1 MALPSLAA
9 LDLATVPARACAA
22 GWRRLPLQPPPSA
35 VSPAAVAHGLPS
47 SAFLGGGR
55 GAIAFC
61 CGGTTAGPA
70 LPRGFRCTADG
81 AAAAAA
87 IADAAVAVPSA
98 EYLLS
103 DSAREALERGAS
115 LAYLDDDSD
124 ADADAKAEG
133 GYLPGTP
140 DGDVIHVSPDQDDG
154 AEDEL
159 AIENLGISPEIVG
172 ALAAR
177 DITRLFPIQKAVLE
191 PAMAGRDVI
200 GRAKTGTG
208 KTLAFGIPIMERITL
223 QNAEDRT
230 LRRAGRAPRCLVL
243 APTRELAKQ
252 VEREF
257 VESAPHLAC
266 LCVYGGVSV
275 TTQERTCKARGIPSP
290 PLPSSRSPSEDAPCP
305 RGVDVVVGTPGRV
318 MDLINRGSLDLS
330 SVQYL
335 VLDEADQMLAV
346 GFEEDVE
353 TILGSVPPE
362 RQTCLFS
369 ATMPAWVKKLTRKY
383 LRDPLT
389 IDLVGESDE
398 KLAEGISLA
407 AVRVTPQSKRSILAD
422 LITVHGKGGKAIVF
436 TQTKK
441 DADDVALGLSRTIGC
456 EALHGDIAQHQ
467 REKTLQAF
475 RDGRFTA
482 LVATDVASRGLDIPN
497 VDLVVH
503 YEVPN
508 DPETFVHRSG
518 RTGRAGKLGK
528 AILLY
533 EERQRRTLSQIE
545 RDVGCKFERVSPP
558 HVDDVLL
565 ASSQTA
571 ADVISRVHP
580 ELTEVFLPAAEALL
594 RERGPEALAAAIA
607 HMSGFSQPPASK
619 SLITHQ
625 EGLTTVRVVRTAAS
639 KAGPMASPRTVTAA
653 VSDAHR
659 GAADSIGKIRMISDR
674 SVEGAVF
681 DVPEKMAKELVRIK
695 SHNGDEFDIPKEL
708 PRLVEEPGFERGRD
722 SYGRF
727 SSQFR
732 GGPSPRGGG
741 GGGNNFRSG
750 GGYDSRERFSSR
762 GSDRSDSY
770 GGGGRSDRYG
780 GSGGRSAPRRTTGG
794 GSWDAADY
802 DGGRSGGDRDRDY
815 GLFSSGRSTGGG
827 GDQPSLSLDRSPNIA
842 KDAAWLAYDLCNFP
856 LLQ

>member
-1 MALPSLAA
+1 MALHGFAA
-9 LDLATVPARACAA
+9 LDLASVPARACAA

-61 CGGTTAGPA
+61 SGGTTAGPA

-115 LAYLDDDSD
+115 LAYLDDSSD

-133 GYLPGTP
+133 GYLSGSP
-140 DGDVIHVSPDQDDG
+140 DGDVVHVSPEQDDGAEG

-159 AIENLGISPEIVG
+159 AIENLGISPEIVD

-275 TTQERTCKARGIPSP
+275 TTQERTCKARGIPLTPPPASIVLLLFLCLMPLPLFLSPSLTLHMMSMASCTEPSVARQAKTNPACSPAPSP
-290 PLPSSRSPSEDAPCP
+290 PKPPLFPPS
-305 RGVDVVVGTPGRV
+305 
-318 MDLINRGSLDLS
+318 
-330 SVQYL
+330 
-335 VLDEADQMLAV
+335 
-346 GFEEDVE
+346 
-353 TILGSVPPE
+353 
-362 RQTCLFS
+362 TCLFS

-441 DADDVALGLSRTIGC
+441 DADDVALGLSRTTGC

-653 VSDAHR
+653 ISDAHR
-659 GAADSIGKIRMISDR
+659 GAADSIGKIRMIGDR

-722 SYGRF
+722 SYGRI

-732 GGPSPRGGG
+732 GGTSPRGGG
-741 GGGNNFRSG
+741 GGGNSFRSG

-762 GSDRSDSY
+762 GGDRSDSY

-780 GSGGRSAPRRTTGG
+780 GSGGMSAPRRTTGG

-802 DGGRSGGDRDRDY
+802 DGGRSSGDRDRDY

-827 GDQPSLSLDRSPNIA
+827 GNGGFAGACYQCGQPGHRASECPNR
-842 KDAAWLAYDLCNFP
+842 
-856 LLQ
+856 

>member
-1 MALPSLAA
+1 MMGMAYPSFQ
-9 LDLATVPARACAA
+9 PA
-22 GWRRLPLQPPPSA
+22 
-35 VSPAAVAHGLPS
+35 S
-47 SAFLGGGR
+47 S
-55 GAIAFC
+55 
-61 CGGTTAGPA
+61 
-70 LPRGFRCTADG
+70 
-81 AAAAAA
+81 
-87 IADAAVAVPSA
+87 
-98 EYLLS
+98 LL
-103 DSAREALERGAS
+103 
-115 LAYLDDDSD
+115 
-124 ADADAKAEG
+124 
-133 GYLPGTP
+133 
-140 DGDVIHVSPDQDDG
+140 
-154 AEDEL
+154 
-159 AIENLGISPEIVG
+159 
-172 ALAAR
+172 
-177 DITRLFPIQKAVLE
+177 
-191 PAMAGRDVI
+191 
-200 GRAKTGTG
+200 
-208 KTLAFGIPIMERITL
+208 
-223 QNAEDRT
+223 
-230 LRRAGRAPRCLVL
+230 
-243 APTRELAKQ
+243 
-252 VEREF
+252 
-257 VESAPHLAC
+257 
-266 LCVYGGVSV
+266 
-275 TTQERTCKARGIPSP
+275 
-290 PLPSSRSPSEDAPCP
+290 

-441 DADDVALGLSRTIGC
+441 DADDVALGLSRTTGC

-625 EGLTTVRVVRTAAS
+625 EVSVFAHSPLPLLPLLHFPVPTSLSLRAWAPLSLMIAAPPDIPLWCKQGLTTVRVVRTAAS

-659 GAADSIGKIRMISDR
+659 GAADSIGKICMIGDQ

-732 GGPSPRGGG
+732 GGTSPRGSG
-741 GGGNNFRSG
+741 GGGNSFRSG

-827 GDQPSLSLDRSPNIA
+827 GNGGFAGACYQCGQPGHRASECPNRSEPHG
-842 KDAAWLAYDLCNFP
+842 
-856 LLQ
+856 